1 MRKDYEILGIQEDAD
16 EKKIKR
22 AYFKLI
28 REYSPEKNPERFQ
41 EIRAAYERTH
51 VCWRKRISPNMI
63 SSLNFPKMIAL
74 H

>member
-28 REYSPEKNPERFQ
+28 REYSPEKNPERFPGDP
-41 EIRAAYERTH
+41 EPPMN

>member
-28 REYSPEKNPERFQ
+28 RE
-41 EIRAAYERTH
+41 
-51 VCWRKRISPNMI
+51 
-63 SSLNFPKMIAL
+63 
-74 H
+74 